1 MIEEQA
7 LVVGIEHDQALLE
20 IVRSQPCGICG
31 QTRGC
36 GVSLWGRLLGHRNTA
51 FRADNT
57 IDASPGD
64 CVVVGIDEQALLTG
78 SLLVY
83 GVPLLAVLAGAGLA
97 VHFAGYSSPRDG
109 YAVLGAVLGL
119 ALGLFWLRG
128 HAAGGRFSVRC
139 RPVILRSASRPDFR
153 SSCQKG

>member
-7 LVVGIEHDQALLE
+7 VVVGIEHDQALLE

-36 GVSLWGRLLGHRNTA
+36 GVSLWGRLLGHRNSA

-57 IDASPGD
+57 IHASPGD

-97 VHFAGYSSPRDG
+97 VHFAASSAARDG
-109 YAVLGAVLGL
+109 YAVFGAVLGL
-119 ALGLFWLRG
+119 ALGLLWLRG
-128 HAAGGRFSVRC
+128 HATGGGFSARC
-139 RPVILRSASRPDFR
+139 RPVILRSATRPDFR
-153 SSCQKG
+153 SSCQRG